1 MASLEAILTCNRNLA
16 LSISYFSGWMLKKVV
31 LFCIWIYILES
42 DDLKIKNIFI
52 VFTTRSLLMPC
63 NVCPKAK
70 NNVVYKRSS
79 TFPVPVLVI
88 VLIIVSTSTTIRWNK
103 HRELSCYLCDLISPS
118 LLGDF
123 FLLHCSYVILFMAK
137 GATYNC
143 DFQVR
148 IINVDGLFL
157 LFKLCKH

>member
-88 VLIIVSTSTTIRWNK
+88 VLIIVNTSTTIRWNK
-103 HRELSCYLCDLISPS
+103 HRELSVLSMWFDFAFSVGWLLFITLFLCDFVYGKRSYLYLW
-118 LLGDF
+118 LL
-123 FLLHCSYVILFMAK
+123 SK
-137 GATYNC
+137 N
-143 DFQVR
+143 
-148 IINVDGLFL
+148 
-157 LFKLCKH
+157 K